1 MRLEESSIY
10 VSLKRLRKMVY
21 EMQFTMTKANRP
33 IYGASLIRAA
43 KDCMASFMLAFTL
56 TDKKMEYL
64 EKSMGHFYVLK
75 EDLLDCF
82 DNNIIHY
89 KKNKQKKDKNGNPVK
104 MLDSEWVDNRKIE
117 ATKLIAKIDSDM
129 CKWWNGLAKGKSNPN
144 HP

>member
-1 MRLEESSIY
+1 
-10 VSLKRLRKMVY
+10 MVY

-33 IYGASLIRAA
+33 IYGASLIREA
-43 KDCMASFMLAFTL
+43 KDCMAAFMLAFTL

-129 CKWWNGLAKGKSNPN
+129 CK
-144 HP
+144 